1 MRASAFTVGSQ
12 REQVT
17 RAGSTDGNLLHIF
30 PNRRRKT
37 SMAAAQSKMRRCI
50 RRLTLGMTSA

>member
-1 MRASAFTVGSQ
+1 MRASAFTVGGQ

-30 PNRRRKT
+30 PNRRQKLAWPLRK
-37 SMAAAQSKMRRCI
+37 ARCGAVLPAQLR
-50 RRLTLGMTSA
+50 A